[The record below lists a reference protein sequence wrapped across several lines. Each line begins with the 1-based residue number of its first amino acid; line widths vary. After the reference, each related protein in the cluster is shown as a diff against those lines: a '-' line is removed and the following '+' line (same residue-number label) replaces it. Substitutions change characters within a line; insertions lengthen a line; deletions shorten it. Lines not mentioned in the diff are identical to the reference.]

1 MYRQLFTIILL
12 SLVIVGFAVI
22 PPRVESAESKIY
34 VAFVWHY
41 HQPWYYS
48 VDESYFTLPWVRM
61 HSVGNYYKMAYILSK
76 YPDVKGTFTFSGS
89 LLEMLVD
96 YVENGKMDV
105 RQIISWKIVNGTVN
119 KTEVFSALRTPGG
132 FFDIN
137 WNRIVNVIPRFSEL
151 RTMAQTAFSTC
162 SATATTDQELIDCV
176 VNQFTGG
183 DLTGQNVVDLAT
195 LFNLFWIDPVVAE
208 EEYPDVFQLMNRAYQ
223 NARPNF
229 TVSELRRVLEV
240 HQDIMS
246 KVVPKYKSLASTG
259 QVELIPVPYSHPL
272 APIIVDFGWS
282 EDIEVHV
289 NVSVQLFRDYFNYT
303 PRGAWPAEQAV
314 NSYVVEAFRNAGINW
329 TITDESILAKTG
341 VSTSDINNLGV
352 PWYIDYPSG
361 RIYVFFRNT

>member
-12 SLVIVGFAVI
+12 SLIIVGFAVI

-183 DLTGQNVVDLAT
+183 DLTGQNVVDLPPGPGAGPPPPG
-195 LFNLFWIDPVVAE
+195 W
-208 EEYPDVFQLMNRAYQ
+208 
-223 NARPNF
+223 
-229 TVSELRRVLEV
+229 
-240 HQDIMS
+240 
-246 KVVPKYKSLASTG
+246 G
-259 QVELIPVPYSHPL
+259 PVP
-272 APIIVDFGWS
+272 
-282 EDIEVHV
+282 
-289 NVSVQLFRDYFNYT
+289 
-303 PRGAWPAEQAV
+303 AWA
-314 NSYVVEAFRNAGINW
+314 
-329 TITDESILAKTG
+329 
-341 VSTSDINNLGV
+341 
-352 PWYIDYPSG
+352 
-361 RIYVFFRNT
+361 